1 MNKKLIIFFILLI
14 LIILLIK
21 IIFKDNENFYN
32 NHNVFVC
39 NSGITCDTNKN
50 HILFS
55 GTDLNLP
62 NSKFLTI
69 TIGNNT
75 LKIFTGGLQN
85 SKITT
90 LKFSPN
96 SKITHIMKNAF
107 KNSNIKNIEQLPSS
121 LQTVGKQ
128 AFMNSSK
135 LVSIDLSKT
144 NVNNIDDECFF
155 NCTNL
160 KEILLPNNVRRLG
173 KKVFMNCKNL
183 TSITIPNSV
192 TNIDSSAFE
201 NCTNLN
207 KIILNKTDNSM
218 LHISNRAF
226 AKTPNLEQITR
237 GIDNNFMS
245 YNSFSDNIFVKNDTL
260 LQSRISNVIKNSHI
274 SYNDNLLVNNVS
286 KDHLNGEY
294 EFTGIDPFTHF
305 PVYEKVDNS
314 NIIIAKLFVE
324 NGFYV
329 IKEILDIN
337 NLDSQHNVE
346 QMKIPDDILIE
357 VNNNKNGP
365 PPNVTMGKWN
375 SVSNGKS
382 NISIL
387 PLGIQT
393 NIEIN

>member
-21 IIFKDNENFYN
+21 IIFKDNNEKFYN
-32 NHNVFVC
+32 NNVFVC
-39 NSGITCDTNKN
+39 NSGITCDTNKTN
-50 HILFS
+50 ILFS
-55 GTDLNLP
+55 GRDLNLP
-62 NSKFLTI
+62 NSRFLTI

-75 LKIFTGGLQN
+75 QKIHTGGLQN
-85 SKITT
+85 SKTTT
-90 LKFSPN
+90 LKFSLN
-96 SKITHIMKNAF
+96 SKITHIMNNAF
-107 KNSNIKNIEQLPSS
+107 KDSNIKNIEQLPPS
-121 LQTVGKQ
+121 LQIVGKQ

-135 LVSIDLSKT
+135 LLSIDLSKT

-160 KEILLPNNVRRLG
+160 KELILPNNVRRLG

-201 NCTNLN
+201 NCTNLK
-207 KIILNKTDNSM
+207 KIILNKTGNSM

-226 AKTPNLEQITR
+226 AKTPNLEQIIR
-237 GIDNNFMS
+237 SIDNIS
-245 YNSFSDNIFVKNDTL
+245 YNSFSDNIIVENDTL
-260 LQSRISNVIKNSHI
+260 LQSRISNVIKNSRI
-274 SYNDNLLVNNVS
+274 SYNDNVLVNNVS
-286 KDHLNGEY
+286 KDNLNGEY
-294 EFTGIDPFTHF
+294 EFTGIDPFNHF

-324 NGFYV
+324 NRFYV
-329 IKEILDIN
+329 IKEILDVN
-337 NLDSQHNVE
+337 SLDSQHNVE

-365 PPNVTMGKWN
+365 PPNVSMGKWN
-375 SVSNGKS
+375 SVLNGKS

-393 NIEIN
+393 IIEIN

>member
-32 NHNVFVC
+32 NNVFVC

-55 GTDLNLP
+55 GRDLNFP
-62 NSKFLTI
+62 NSRFLTI
-69 TIGNNT
+69 TIGNHT
-75 LKIFTGGLQN
+75 QKIHTGGLQN

-96 SKITHIMKNAF
+96 SIITHIMNNAL
-107 KNSNIKNIEQLPSS
+107 KNSNIKNIEKLPPS
-121 LQTVGKQ
+121 LQIVGKQ

-173 KKVFMNCKNL
+173 KKVCMNCKNL

-201 NCTNLN
+201 NCTNLK

-237 GIDNNFMS
+237 SMDNIS

-305 PVYEKVDNS
+305 PVYEKVNNS

-324 NGFYV
+324 NRFYV

-337 NLDSQHNVE
+337 NHDSQDNVE

-357 VNNNKNGP
+357 VNNNKNGQ
-365 PPNVTMGKWN
+365 PPNVSMGKWN
-375 SVSNGKS
+375 SVTNGKS

-393 NIEIN
+393 IIEIN